1 MNPSRIF
8 PRASLSIIT
17 STLTCN
23 LHVSILISI
32 QFRVRILCRLVHW
45 YPPNGNC
52 GCTACPRASWH
63 VAEGKAIAERER
75 LNAEIAATKTLVQR
89 YSTYVLSSV
98 AQPSEVKC
106 RLMGWSHRRKRRMT
120 CEWRRQWTKAQ
131 SAMSVWNYPKW
142 IDEEGR
148 SIALGEKME
157 DGLRASGE
165 MSPVSRYLIEKAYAM
180 YDKKHGTVPRL
191 ITHFYAT
198 SNARTDSSEKKQV
211 DNVGSNES
219 CSISLL

>member
-32 QFRVRILCRLVHW
+32 QFRVRILCRLAHW

-52 GCTACPRASWH
+52 GCTACPRTSWH

-75 LNAEIAATKTLVQR
+75 LNAEIAATETLIQR
-89 YSTYVLSSV
+89 RSTYVLSSA

-120 CEWRRQWTKAQ
+120 VNGGGSGPRHSPRCLYGIIQSGLMKKGDRSHSGRRW
-131 SAMSVWNYPKW
+131 
-142 IDEEGR
+142 
-148 SIALGEKME
+148 KM
-157 DGLRASGE
+157 GLE
-165 MSPVSRYLIEKAYAM
+165 
-180 YDKKHGTVPRL
+180 
-191 ITHFYAT
+191 
-198 SNARTDSSEKKQV
+198 
-211 DNVGSNES
+211 
-219 CSISLL
+219 LLER